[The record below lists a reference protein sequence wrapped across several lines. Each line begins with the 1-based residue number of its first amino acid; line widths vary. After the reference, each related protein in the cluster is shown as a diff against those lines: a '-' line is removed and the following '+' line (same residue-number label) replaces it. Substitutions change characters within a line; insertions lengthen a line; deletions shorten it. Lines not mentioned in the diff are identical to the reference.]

1 MPPNGLGAAL
11 SKLRDRRTLSIRELS
26 TLADLDH
33 AYVYRLETGE
43 KTNPSVEAMEKLI
56 RGLKPSDRDAKILK
70 WLAQHP
76 EANAKL
82 VLHVLEDGTVTFEE
96 FTVAAATA
104 HRGNVRP
111 DPAKLIDR
119 VRKIMS
125 EED

>member
-11 SKLRDRRTLSIRELS
+11 SKLRDRRTFSIRELA
-26 TLADLDH
+26 TLADVDH
-33 AYVYRLETGE
+33 AYIYRLETAE
-43 KTNPSVEAMEKLI
+43 KTNPSDEALEKLI

-76 EANAKL
+76 DADAKL
-82 VLHVLEDGTVTFEE
+82 VIHVLEDQTVTFEE

-104 HRGNVRP
+104 HRGNARP
-111 DPAKLIDR
+111 DPAKLVER

-125 EED
+125 EEE